1 MLVVT
6 DRLTYLETA
15 TVLSFLAASIALT
28 IMPGPD
34 NLFVLTESL
43 TKGVRNGVA
52 VSVGLVMG
60 VMVHT
65 FAAAVGLSLII
76 KNSVLAFSII
86 KYLGTAYLLYLAYQT
101 YKEERPEL
109 ASLKAEIQYSTCL
122 FSLIRKGFMMNVLNP
137 KVSLFFIALLPQ
149 FISEGGFSNSIQMGL
164 LGVIF
169 MGQALVIFSL
179 ISMLSGS
186 LTKYVNDPKFWNI
199 TKWSKV
205 GVLSILALVLAF
217 SRR

>member
-1 MLVVT
+1 M
-6 DRLTYLETA
+6 ETT

-43 TKGVRNGVA
+43 TKGVRNGIA
-52 VSVGLVMG
+52 VSVGLASG
-60 VMVHT
+60 VLLHT
-65 FAAAVGLSLII
+65 LAAALGLSFVIQ
-76 KNSVLAFSII
+76 NSELAFSVI
-86 KYLGTAYLLYLAYQT
+86 KYLGTAYLLYLAFKAYQE
-101 YKEERPEL
+101 KRPAL
-109 ASLKAEIQYSTCL
+109 ASEKAEEHSHASP
-122 FSLIRKGFMMNVLNP
+122 FSLIRKGFLMNVLNP

-149 FISEGGFSNSIQMGL
+149 FLSEGGFRNSIQMIL

-169 MGQALVIFSL
+169 MLQALVIFSL
-179 ISMLSGS
+179 ISLLSGS

-205 GVLSILALVLAF
+205 GVLSILGLVLAL
-217 SRR
+217 SRQ